1 MRRIPPK
8 LRLLAACAVVAAAI
22 VGYLS
27 FRTSTSR
34 DMGPVIARVDGTSIY
49 LAQAK
54 ARVEG
59 LSSVHGDVE
68 TTLGTDWPEQVM
80 QSLVDDVIVR
90 DEAVRRGLA
99 VSDADL
105 AETVQGI
112 REDFPSEEA
121 FDKWLGEQGMSPQE
135 LERRVELNMLSTRLY
150 VDLTAD
156 MKIPNDEIRDYY
168 REHRADFEGPDGTPP
183 LLEVRTQIR
192 EDLLKQA
199 QDGAFGVWLEQQRQN
214 VNVVIVLED
223 WWRRV

>member
-1 MRRIPPK
+1 MKRIPPK
-8 LRLLAACAVVAAAI
+8 LRLLAACALVGAAV

-27 FRTSTSR
+27 LHASASL
-34 DMGPVIARVDGTSIY
+34 DMGPVIARVDGTPIY

-59 LSSVHGDVE
+59 LSSVHGDVQ
-68 TTLGTDWPEQVM
+68 TTLGADWQDKVM

-99 VSDADL
+99 VNDADL

-112 REDFPSEEA
+112 RNDFPSQEA
-121 FDKWLGEQGMSPQE
+121 FEKWLGEQGMSLQE

-150 VDLTAD
+150 VDITAEV
-156 MKIPNDEIRDYY
+156 KVTNDQIRGYY
-168 REHRADFEGPDGTPP
+168 HEHKADFVGPDGTPP

-199 QDGAFGVWLEQQRQN
+199 QDAAFGAWLEQQRQD